1 MESGVTTILYK
12 DTQQAATS
20 TTGMASTGFTDEER
34 AALRARAHEQKAAAG
49 TADGASAVRAKIAAM
64 PEADKEQ
71 GHRSTIRCD
80 AQLFTIGSWT
90 LLRLPT
96 SASAQLPSRGMIMVE
111 GTINGSRFHAP
122 LEPDGKG
129 SHWFRVDDT
138 MREAAGA
145 DAGDTVTLVIEPA
158 KEWPEPEVPADLK
171 TALAA
176 VPQAYTLWT
185 KITPH
190 AQWDWIR
197 WIRATNQLETRRRR
211 IEGACSK
218 LKAGERRPC
227 CFNRNLCTEP
237 YVSHNWVLCE
247 PDATDGISPSRRSA
261 AV

>member
-20 TTGMASTGFTDEER
+20 ATGTASTGFTDAER
-34 AALRARAHEQKAAAG
+34 AALRERAHEQKAAGRRGPRAG
-49 TADGASAVRAKIAAM
+49 KADGESAVRAQIAAM

-71 GHRSTIRCD
+71 GNMSTIRFE
-80 AQLFTIGSWT
+80 ATLFTIGSWT

-96 SASAQLPSRGMIMVE
+96 SASAQLPSRGMTMVE
-111 GTINGSRFHAP
+111 GTINGSRFQAP

-129 SHWFRVDDT
+129 SHWFRVDET

-158 KEWPEPEVPADLK
+158 KEWPEPAAPADLK
-171 TALAA
+171 NALAA
-176 VPQAYTLWT
+176 VPQAYTLWM
-185 KITPH
+185 KITPN

-197 WIRATNQLETRRRR
+197 WIRATNQPETRRRR
-211 IEGACSK
+211 IEVACSK
-218 LKAGERRPC
+218 LKAGVRRPC

-237 YVSHNWVLCE
+237 YVSHNWVLLE
-247 PDATDGISPSRRSA
+247 PTQP